1 MKEQITHIHIS
12 KQKCISFD
20 TMQAY
25 LRSELSKEEIR
36 RVEEHLASCEFCSDA
51 LDGFLEAENY
61 PYHFEKVV
69 LLQKKISDRKVKRLL
84 ISGNASKVW
93 LYTAVAASIAL
104 LIGVSIIFRPKT
116 ENTLAL
122 NKVEDAKISESLPAA
137 TIEVLPELSSENDD
151 LAKIVEENINPSG
164 KVERVNPLVV
174 KEKTTVKEEHSNLVA
189 NEILIEPEEG
199 IESEVTSELEVY
211 QAENIEATRNMGNAK
226 NNMQTGTTHL
236 NNSENL
242 LKLLNEKI
250 AQKDYTSSLNI
261 LYQLENGP
269 DAANYK
275 QKVVLTR
282 ARIFAEQYNKAMGI
296 NYLQSVSDP
305 KIINSPEYKTLLD
318 SLSK

>member
-1 MKEQITHIHIS
+1 
-12 KQKCISFD
+12 
-20 TMQAY
+20 
-25 LRSELSKEEIR
+25 
-36 RVEEHLASCEFCSDA
+36 
-51 LDGFLEAENY
+51 
-61 PYHFEKVV
+61 
-69 LLQKKISDRKVKRLL
+69 L